1 VRVSYREHHVSG
13 RLALWVEC
21 AWERAGEARAD
32 PFERIVPDGCM
43 DLIWSDRRGL
53 SVVGPNTTAFLAPL
67 PAGHS
72 VVGVRLHPGAA
83 PPLFGP
89 PAPALRDA
97 RLEAREVWG
106 ADGARLEE
114 AVAAAATSRERLG
127 LMLDW
132 LAARPAAASSPDSL
146 VRAAVRALGELPE
159 SRISGLAGELAV
171 SERQLRRRVI
181 AQVGYGPKRL
191 ARVLRLRRALA
202 AVRAGEPLAE
212 IAYDRG
218 YADQAHFANDCRE
231 LAGVS
236 PSAFQPSVF
245 FKTRSA

>member
-1 VRVSYREHHVSG
+1 MSYREHEVAG
-13 RLALWVEC
+13 RLGQWVEC
-21 AWERAGEARAD
+21 AWERAGETGAD
-32 PFERIVPDGCM
+32 PFERIIPDGCM

-89 PAPALRDA
+89 PAPGLRDA

-106 ADGARLEE
+106 TEGARLEE
-114 AVAAAATSRERLG
+114 AVAAAASSRERLG
-127 LMLDW
+127 LMLGW
-132 LAARPAAASSPDSL
+132 LAARPAAASAPDPL
-146 VRAAVRALGELPE
+146 VRSAVRLLGELPD
-159 SRISGLAGELAV
+159 SRISGLARELAV

-191 ARVLRLRRALA
+191 ARVLRLRRALE
-202 AVRAGEPLAE
+202 AVRSGEPLAE

-231 LAGVS
+231 LTGVS

-245 FKTRSA
+245 FKTRAA